1 MSKEEKKKKMN
12 SEDINTAVNISII
25 HIHFKAL
32 QHNKA
37 VSILHL
43 KSEAV
48 LRSVLCRQNGSLD
61 GVGHCGDHLSSV
73 LSGIAWNHGVED
85 IFPIASEEREGISEG
100 SSNSWIDGC
109 FFKPITLASLLSA
122 YRWQSNFKN
131 YFGCL

>member
-1 MSKEEKKKKMN
+1 MN

-32 QHNKA
+32 QHNEA
-37 VSILHL
+37 VSIPHL

-48 LRSVLCRQNGSLD
+48 LRSGLCRQNGSLD
-61 GVGHCGDHLSSV
+61 GVEHCGDHLSSV

-85 IFPIASEEREGISEG
+85 IFPNASKGKEGISEV

-109 FFKPITLASLLSA
+109 FFKPITLASLLLP
-122 YRWQSNFKN
+122 YR
-131 YFGCL
+131 